1 MTTEVLGNLSF
12 LETPTV
18 NGASVLL
25 NAGGVPSILSDST
38 ANRPVAGTA
47 GRLFVDTT
55 TNVLQR
61 DTGSAWVNVGS
72 STTYTGTTDQIAVT
86 GTVISLA
93 PNPIIPGT
101 ESLTLPVGT
110 TAQRPALP
118 IPGDIRYNSTLGLC
132 EKYTGAYWGP
142 FGLLLQQTTVAV
154 AAQTGTTT
162 VPLDNTT
169 PLSTEGW
176 QFFSQTF
183 TPLSATS
190 RIVIRLIITTA
201 SSAAG
206 TIIGSIFAGTTN
218 LGSAAVVRQANNS
231 AHQLGWTI
239 VHQPGST
246 AAITYTGR
254 IGNSAAATTYVNN
267 AGGSTLGGSLVSFL
281 TIEEV
286 E

>member
-18 NGASVLL
+18 NGAAVLL
-25 NAGGVPSILSDST
+25 NAGGVPSILSDIT

-55 TNVLQR
+55 TNLLQR
-61 DTGSAWVNVGS
+61 DTGSAWVDVGS
-72 STTYTGTTDQIAVT
+72 SSTYTGTANQIAVT

-93 PNPIIPGT
+93 QNPIIPGT
-101 ESLTLPVGT
+101 ESLTLPSGS

-118 IPGDIRYNSTLGLC
+118 IAGDIRYNSTLGYN
-132 EKYTGAYWGP
+132 EKYTGSYWGP
-142 FGLLLQQTTVAV
+142 FGLVLQQTTVAI

-169 PLSTEGW
+169 PTSTEGW

-190 RIVIRLIITTA
+190 RIIIRLNITCGM
-201 SSAAG
+201 SANG
-206 TIIGSIFAGTTN
+206 TIIGSIFAGSSN
-218 LGSAAVVRQANNS
+218 IGSAAHVRAATAAYPMCWQ
-231 AHQLGWTI
+231 I
-239 VHQPGST
+239 VYQPAST
-246 AAITYTGR
+246 ATITFSGR
-254 IGNSAAATTYVNN
+254 IGGSAASTTYVNQ
-267 AGGSTLGGSLVSFL
+267 AGASTLGGSLVSYL

>member
-25 NAGGVPSILSDST
+25 NAGGVPSILSDIT
-38 ANRPVAGTA
+38 ANRPLAGTA

-55 TNVLQR
+55 TNLLQR

-72 STTYTGTTDQIAVT
+72 SSTYTGTANQIAVT

-118 IPGDIRYNSTLGLC
+118 IAGDIRYNSTLGYN

-142 FGLLLQQTTVAV
+142 LGLLLQQTTLAI

-169 PLSTEGW
+169 PTITEGW

-190 RIVIRLIITTA
+190 RIVIRLNITC
-201 SSAAG
+201 SMSATG
-206 TIIGSIFAGTTN
+206 TMIGSIFAGTTN
-218 LGSAAVVRQANNS
+218 IGSSAVVRQATT
-231 AHQLGWTI
+231 AHQMGWQI
-239 VHQPGST
+239 VFQPGST
-246 AAITYTGR
+246 ATITFTGR
-254 IGNSAAATTYVNN
+254 LGGSVASTTYVNQ
-267 AGGSTLGGSLVSFL
+267 AGTVTLGGSLVSYL